1 MVENYPINFKATDDF
16 KYDGD
21 NLEGKQILKMFQKSK
36 SDLKTLSVTSDA
48 VCAQVEGTLKG
59 R

>member
-1 MVENYPINFKATDDF
+1 MVENYPINFKATA
-16 KYDGD
+16 KNDGD
-21 NLEGKQILKMFQKSK
+21 NLEGKQILKMFRKSK

-48 VCAQVEGTLKG
+48 VYAQVEGTLKG